1 MFLFFVSSGLFLG
14 WSLGANDAANVFG
27 TAVGSRMIRFKT
39 AAVLCS
45 LFIILG
51 AVISGAGATH
61 TLGKLGTVN
70 ALPGAFMVA
79 FSAAL
84 TVYLMTLA
92 GYPVS
97 TSQAIVGAILGWN
110 FFSGSLTDY
119 HSLVTIVGTWVLCP
133 VLAAFFAVTLYKL
146 IGWIILRC
154 RIHMLMLD
162 AATRYGLVLAG
173 IFGAF
178 SLGANNIANVMGV
191 FVPVSPFADINILG
205 LFSLS
210 ASQQLFFLGGLAIA
224 LGVFTYSKRVMMTVG
239 EGIFRLSPV
248 AAFVVVM
255 SHSLVL
261 FLFASERLAY
271 FLASHHLPTLP
282 LVPVSSSQAIVGGI
296 IGIGLLK
303 RGRGLRWRMLGGIS
317 TGWVSTPVIACLVC
331 YVSLFFL
338 QNVFEQ
344 KTYKP
349 VPYKLSVEAM
359 ERIRAQAPA
368 AVKALAPLEGE
379 KYETT
384 KRFRSAINKQADLSL
399 DEEAMIL
406 ESAELCFLR
415 VKERVLADLDRD
427 WFSSEQIRALEVLA
441 NTFFV
446 HKWRLAQT
454 LAAISPAW
462 QFEEGHRFKNKDLEN
477 KLSYLYSRFQI
488 KRPGVDSEPVE
499 PRAGPASQ
507 EGHGNNLR
515 QTPGFLSGESLRA
528 S

>member
-1 MFLFFVSSGLFLG
+1 MFPFFLSSGLFLG

-51 AVISGAGATH
+51 AVISGSGATH
-61 TLGKLGTVN
+61 TLGKLGAVN

-119 HSLVTIVGTWVLCP
+119 HSLLKIVSTWVLCP
-133 VLAAFFAVTLYKL
+133 VLAAFFAVVLYKL
-146 IGWIILRC
+146 IGWIIRC
-154 RIHMLMLD
+154 CKIHMLMLD
-162 AATRYGLVLAG
+162 ASTRYGLVLAG

-191 FVPVSPFADINILG
+191 FVPVSPFADITILG

-210 ASQQLFFLGGLAIA
+210 ASQQLFFIGGLAIA

-271 FLASHHLPTLP
+271 FLASHNLPTLP

-303 RGRGLRWRMLGGIS
+303 KGRGLRWRMLGGIS
-317 TGWVSTPVIACLVC
+317 TGWISTPVIACLVC

-344 KTYKP
+344 KTYSP
-349 VPYKLSVEAM
+349 VSYKLSVDAV
-359 ERIRAQAPA
+359 ERIRDQAPA
-368 AVKALAPLEGE
+368 LAKAVVPLEGE
-379 KYETT
+379 KFESTA
-384 KRFRSAINKQADLSL
+384 RFRSALNKQADLSM
-399 DEEAMIL
+399 DEEALIL
-406 ESAELCFLR
+406 ETAELCFLR
-415 VKERVLADLDRD
+415 AKEQVIAELDRE
-427 WFSSEQIRALEVLA
+427 WFSPEQIKALEKLQD
-441 NTFFV
+441 TFYI

-454 LAAISPAW
+454 LAAVNPAW
-462 QFEEGHRFKNKDLEN
+462 RFEEGHRFKNKDLEN
-477 KLSYLYSRFQI
+477 KLSFLYDRFQVEA
-488 KRPGVDSEPVE
+488 PG
-499 PRAGPASQ
+499 
-507 EGHGNNLR
+507 
-515 QTPGFLSGESLRA
+515 SGL
-528 S
+528 